1 MLVVENPDRFAI
13 RLTEQISSI
22 GLFAVTESQCTEN
35 EHDDEDDSKFRN
47 LGYPGTCL
55 PTSPCGLN
63 VAAQTQTMTNL
74 TARDYRT
81 LSLAT
86 LGGLLEF
93 YDFII
98 FVFFANTIGEL
109 FFPPEIS
116 DWLRQFQTFGIFAAG
131 YLARPLGGVVM
142 AHAGDL
148 RGRKQMFTLSIF
160 LMALPTLGIGLLP
173 TYSKLGFWAP
183 VLLLLL
189 RILQG
194 VAVGGEVPGAWV
206 FVSEHVHPSHAGMAC
221 GILTAGLTGGILLG
235 SLVATGLSM
244 VMTHGQLTAY
254 GWRLP
259 FLLGGAFGL
268 LSMYLR
274 RLLAETPVFEELK
287 ARRAL
292 AAETPL
298 KAVLRD
304 YRGAV
309 VLSGLLTWM
318 LSAAIVV
325 VILMTPALLEKM
337 YGVAA
342 DVVLRANS
350 LAALGLTAGCVL
362 AGRLTDRF
370 GPGQVLLVGCPLL
383 GGAAYLLFAAATL
396 DPWLTTFLYT
406 LAGLTTGV
414 VAVVPYVMI
423 TMFPPKIRFSGISFS
438 YNLAYAVFGGLTPI
452 AVAWLL
458 RFDRLAPA
466 HYVGTLCLLGTA
478 IGVFLIVQGSTYKF
492 ERRSIV

>member
-1 MLVVENPDRFAI
+1 MFDS
-13 RLTEQISSI
+13 IS
-22 GLFAVTESQCTEN
+22 
-35 EHDDEDDSKFRN
+35 
-47 LGYPGTCL
+47 
-55 PTSPCGLN
+55 
-63 VAAQTQTMTNL
+63 VAAVPNRRL

-173 TYSKLGFWAP
+173 TYSRLGFWAP

-206 FVSEHVHPSHAGMAC
+206 FVSEHVHPSHVGMAC

-342 DVVLRANS
+342 VVVLRANS

-370 GPGQVLLVGCPLL
+370 GPGRVLLVGCPLL
-383 GGAAYLLFAAATL
+383 GAAAYLLYAAATP

-406 LAGLTTGV
+406 LAGLTTGI

-438 YNLAYAVFGGLTPI
+438 YNLAYAIFGGLTPI
-452 AVAWLL
+452 VVAWLL

-466 HYVGTLCLLGTA
+466 HYVGTLCLLGAA

-492 ERRSIV
+492 ERRSMV

>member
-1 MLVVENPDRFAI
+1 MFDSISFASVPN
-13 RLTEQISSI
+13 R
-22 GLFAVTESQCTEN
+22 C
-35 EHDDEDDSKFRN
+35 
-47 LGYPGTCL
+47 
-55 PTSPCGLN
+55 
-63 VAAQTQTMTNL
+63 L

-81 LSLAT
+81 LCLAT

-206 FVSEHVHPSHAGMAC
+206 FVSEHVHPSHVGMAC

-235 SLVATGLSM
+235 SLVAAGLSM

-304 YRGAV
+304 YRGAI

-342 DVVLRANS
+342 VVVLRANS

-370 GPGQVLLVGCPLL
+370 GPGRVLLVGCPLL
-383 GGAAYLLFAAATL
+383 GAAAYLLYAAATL

-406 LAGLTTGV
+406 LAGLTTGI

-423 TMFPPKIRFSGISFS
+423 AMFPPKIRFSGVSFS
-438 YNLAYAVFGGLTPI
+438 YNVAYAIFGGLTPMV
-452 AVAWLL
+452 VAWLF

-478 IGVFLIVQGSTYKF
+478 IGAFLIVQGSTYKF